1 MSDIRT
7 LDLRIVESTFDMG
20 SGYVL
25 DFSDR
30 TMSIFFEEE
39 LNLDI
44 DSDIYRDDGNSKA
57 KRLRCF
63 LRKVDNATAA
73 KTLRALLSYKDAVRV
88 DVKPTQ
94 IGGPILELIC
104 RLEGTRSDQPLP
116 EPATNREAIATI
128 RRALVEVWNKTPH
141 ERGYAFEAFLKST
154 FDIYRLR
161 ARDGFRNRGEQIDG
175 SFDLDG
181 MTYLLEAKWQSQA
194 TGAADLHVFEG
205 KLAQKAH
212 WARGLFVSYLG
223 FTPEGLEAF
232 GRAKRSIGMSGQ
244 DFDEALERQIP
255 LDEVLRRKARSA
267 VETGKFFTSVRDLF
281 P

>member
-88 DVKPTQ
+88 DGKPTQ

-104 RLEGTRSDQPLP
+104 RLEQNYPC
-116 EPATNREAIATI
+116 
-128 RRALVEVWNKTPH
+128 
-141 ERGYAFEAFLKST
+141 
-154 FDIYRLR
+154 
-161 ARDGFRNRGEQIDG
+161 
-175 SFDLDG
+175 SF
-181 MTYLLEAKWQSQA
+181 
-194 TGAADLHVFEG
+194 H
-205 KLAQKAH
+205 
-212 WARGLFVSYLG
+212 
-223 FTPEGLEAF
+223 
-232 GRAKRSIGMSGQ
+232 
-244 DFDEALERQIP
+244 
-255 LDEVLRRKARSA
+255 
-267 VETGKFFTSVRDLF
+267 
-281 P
+281 